1 MPTIRIPAPLR
12 VATDGAA
19 EVVVEAPDVRGAL
32 TALEARHPRVG
43 DRLWDHQGR
52 LHRFVNVFVGEE
64 DVRDLQGLDTAVG
77 EHDVVTIVPAVA
89 GGDPHGRR

>member
-19 EVVVEAPDVRGAL
+19 EVVVDAPDVHGAL
-32 TALEARHPRVG
+32 VSLQVRHPQVG
-43 DRLWDHQGR
+43 DRLWDSQGR

-64 DVRDLQGLDTAVG
+64 DVRDLQGLGTRLAHD
-77 EHDVVTIVPAVA
+77 DVVAIVPAVA
-89 GGDPHGRR
+89 GGSLPSR

>member
-19 EVVVEAPDVRGAL
+19 EVVVEASDVRGAL
-32 TALEARHPRVG
+32 AALAARHPATG
-43 DRLWDHQGR
+43 DRLWDQRGR
-52 LHRFVNVFVGEE
+52 LHRFVNVFVGDE

-77 EHDVVTIVPAVA
+77 EDDVIAIVPAVA
-89 GGDPHGRR
+89 GGTHV